1 MGRQIPRT
9 TQENMQYG
17 SDWYINLVWLK
28 TDKKKV
34 VLFLLE
40 KNMHLKVSL
49 SERVLSQF
57 SDSQLDFGFLSCH
70 WINFFLK
77 SK

>member
-70 WINFFLK
+70 WINFFFK